1 VPWIKLITS
10 STTENT
16 EALSDLISDA
26 GAAAVTIE
34 DNADQPLFEPPPGET
49 PLWQANRI
57 TGLFEADTDMK
68 AVVERLQSNWT
79 ATPFPEHR
87 IEILEDKDWVRAWM
101 DDFKPMQF
109 GKRLWVVPSWHQPP
123 EPDAANLM
131 LDPGLAFGTGTHPT
145 TSLCLQWLDAQNMEG
160 KTAIDYGC
168 GSGVLAVA
176 ALLLGAEKVWG
187 IDNDPQA
194 LTASKDN
201 AGRNGIDLEKFSLH
215 YPRETPTLEV
225 DFIVANIL
233 AAPLIELAPS
243 ICALLKPEGHIAL
256 SGILDHQAES
266 VMEAYRPWIEFEPM
280 ATQEEW
286 VRLNGKK
293 VNNH

>member
-1 VPWIKLITS
+1 MPWIKLITS

>member
-1 VPWIKLITS
+1 MPWIKLITS

-201 AGRNGIDLEKFSLH
+201 AGRNGIDLEKLSLH